1 MRNLTRMRARWFIG
15 LIVSVAFCFPGA
27 AQAGESVFASGP
39 NKVHLLELFTSEGCS
54 SCPPAE
60 EWLTKL
66 KQNPGLWRDFV
77 PVAFH
82 VDYWDHLG
90 WRDRFASKEWTA
102 RQQTYATR
110 WNAESIYTPGFVIDG
125 RELRAPEVPHG
136 SQEIIGQIRLKISG
150 NDAMVTFDPAK
161 KDGRGYE
168 VYLATLGFALAS
180 DVAAGE
186 NHGRKLTH
194 DFVVLSVQKAPLS
207 AGATEVTL
215 SIDKSRAEKKGALA
229 AWITYA
235 GDPAPIQAIGGWLQ

>member
-1 MRNLTRMRARWFIG
+1 MRNSARMRTRCSIG
-15 LIVSVAFCFPGA
+15 LIASVAFCFTA
-27 AQAGESVFASGP
+27 AGESVFESGP

-90 WRDRFASKEWTA
+90 WRDRFAAKEWTA

-110 WNAESIYTPGFVIDG
+110 WNVESVYTPGFVIDG
-125 RELRAPEVPHG
+125 RELRVPEAPPR
-136 SQEIIGQIRLKISG
+136 SQEMIGPLRLKISG
-150 NDAMVTFDPAK
+150 NDALVTFHSAK
-161 KDGRGYE
+161 KNGRDYE
-168 VYLATLGFALAS
+168 VYLATLGFALTS

-194 DFVVLSVQKAPLS
+194 NFVVLSMQKVPLP
-207 AGATEVTL
+207 AGATEATL
-215 SIDKSRAEKKGALA
+215 SIDKSRVERNGAVA
-229 AWITYA
+229 AWVTYS
-235 GDPAPIQAIGGWLQ
+235 GDPSPIQAVGGWL

>member
-1 MRNLTRMRARWFIG
+1 MRKSTKMRARCSIG
-15 LIVSVAFCFPGA
+15 LIASVAFCFA
-27 AQAGESVFASGP
+27 AAARADESVFESGP

-82 VDYWDHLG
+82 VDYWDRLG
-90 WRDRFASKEWTA
+90 WRDRFAAKEWTV

-110 WNAESIYTPGFVIDG
+110 WNAESVYTPGFVIDG
-125 RELRAPEVPHG
+125 RELRVPEAPPRSEETIG
-136 SQEIIGQIRLKISG
+136 SLRLKISG
-150 NDAMVTFDPAK
+150 NDALVTFHSAK
-161 KDGRGYE
+161 KNGRDYE
-168 VYLATLGFALAS
+168 VYLATLGFALTS

-194 DFVVLSVQKAPLS
+194 NFVVLSMQKVPLP
-207 AGATEVTL
+207 AGATEATL
-215 SIDKSRAEKKGALA
+215 SIDKSRVERNGAVA
-229 AWITYA
+229 AWVTYS
-235 GDPAPIQAIGGWLQ
+235 GDPTPIQAAGGWL